1 MTDISRISGGT
12 PATPAKTQENLPVSE
27 KETLPA
33 IKDRATIS
41 KKIDKPTTGEK
52 IGGYVMGTLTAGA
65 AGAFRGARGSVEGAV
80 DGVRQGHKTG
90 SKIIKNYDGVATTM
104 QRVLAASAGLCL
116 AAAGA
121 SMIGPPGAVAGFIA
135 GAAIGAS
142 LPTFAGAAVGS
153 MKGFVKGAADGVQD
167 GWKAGNRFGQE
178 FVHYIKD
185 AFHVGK

>member
-12 PATPAKTQENLPVSE
+12 PASHAKNQENLPAVE
-27 KETLPA
+27 KEKQPE

-41 KKIDKPTTGEK
+41 NKIDQPTTGEK

-65 AGAFRGARGSVEGAV
+65 AGAFRGARGSVDGAV

-90 SKIIKNYDGVATTM
+90 SKIIKDYEGVATTM

-121 SMIGPPGAVAGFIA
+121 SMAGPIGAVGGFAA

-153 MKGFVKGAADGVQD
+153 VKGLAHGAAEGLQD